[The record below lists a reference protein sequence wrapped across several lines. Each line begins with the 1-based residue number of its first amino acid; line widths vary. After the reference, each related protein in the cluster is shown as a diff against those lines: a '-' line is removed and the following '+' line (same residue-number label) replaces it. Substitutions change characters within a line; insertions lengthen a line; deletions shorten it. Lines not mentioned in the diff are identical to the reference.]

1 MDRQMLIRDVYARV
15 ILDLTGNPAVEVEVL
30 AGEDTVGTA
39 AVLPGY
45 CGFPGHCGSGEE
57 EPLCAASRNRQE
69 EIRWRAEQAVENVNS
84 SLAQIVTGMNVF
96 DQEEID
102 RALIKAVQP
111 DGKETGEVLGISLA
125 AARTAAG
132 AAKIPL
138 FRYLGGVRASRMP
151 VPVMCV
157 ERVSPEE
164 EKESCRS
171 EKGTAGNIAVYP
183 ARMESFRE
191 MLEVCTDVCR
201 AVREMR
207 GEEKREEDGRNS
219 RKEVERKLDLIR
231 TAAGRAGYRFGEDI
245 NAVLDITPD
254 DPVLIRWNR
263 AATLTELFQDIG
275 AAREAGRSVMIV
287 QPTEGTADTA
297 AADIAVAFGAEWFR
311 CGPPLRPEYTEVYNR
326 LLRIDEK
333 IACRDVFLL

>member
-30 AGEDTVGTA
+30 AGEDTVGIA
-39 AVLPGY
+39 AVLPG
-45 CGFPGHCGSGEE
+45 HRSSGKG
-57 EPLCAASRNRQE
+57 EPRRAASRNGQD

-102 RALIKAVQP
+102 RALRKAMQP
-111 DGKETGEVLGISLA
+111 DGKEPGEILGISLA
-125 AARTAAG
+125 AARAAAG

-138 FRYLGGVRASRMP
+138 FRYLGGVRVSRMP
-151 VPVMCV
+151 VPVMDMCGM
-157 ERVSPEE
+157 SSAEE
-164 EKESCRS
+164 EGSCVT
-171 EKGTAGNIAVYP
+171 ENGLAGNIVVYP
-183 ARMESFRE
+183 ARMGSFRE
-191 MLEVCTDVCR
+191 MLDMCTDICR

-207 GEEKREEDGRNS
+207 GEEKREDGGRNS
-219 RKEVERKLDLIR
+219 RNEVKRKLDLIR
-231 TAAGRAGYRFGEDI
+231 TAAGRAGCRFGEDI
-245 NAVLDITPD
+245 NAAENIVPD

-263 AATLTELFQDIG
+263 AATLTELFRDIG

-297 AADIAVAFGAEWFR
+297 AADIAAAFGAEWFR

-333 IACRDVFLL
+333 IACRDAFLL